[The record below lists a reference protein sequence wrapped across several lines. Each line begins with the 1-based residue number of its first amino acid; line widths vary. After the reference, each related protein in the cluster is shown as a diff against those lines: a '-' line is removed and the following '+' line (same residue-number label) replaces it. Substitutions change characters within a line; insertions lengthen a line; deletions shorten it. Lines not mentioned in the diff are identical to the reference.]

1 MYKRQVQDV
10 NLSNPTPE
18 DVSSGIQTS
27 PTSAYADD
35 SVIQSDLKNI
45 RQSAVKMSVGQKQ
58 GASQIVKDWLDD
70 SGENNEGDADNQQE
84 ETKE

>member
-1 MYKRQVQDV
+1 M
-10 NLSNPTPE
+10 
-18 DVSSGIQTS
+18 
-27 PTSAYADD
+27 
-35 SVIQSDLKNI
+35 IQSDLKNI